1 MPQGKNQVFQAFVM
15 ATSAKLTPQE
25 NIEAIQKMEE
35 ENLDCARRKGF
46 VGIFSSNTS
55 PLTQQL
61 DSNIYGY
68 QILVNYQV
76 NKYRS
81 RDGTKPFK
89 NAPDSQKVMVHW
101 KNITELSEFL

>member
-1 MPQGKNQVFQAFVM
+1 MFQSFVM

-25 NIEAIQKMEE
+25 NIQAIQKMEE
-35 ENLDCARRKGF
+35 INLDIARRKGF
-46 VGIFSSNTS
+46 VGIFATNIS

-61 DSNIYGY
+61 DSGIYGY
-68 QILVNYQV
+68 NTLVNYQI
-76 NKYRS
+76 NKYRR

-101 KNITELSEFL
+101 KNIIEFSGRM